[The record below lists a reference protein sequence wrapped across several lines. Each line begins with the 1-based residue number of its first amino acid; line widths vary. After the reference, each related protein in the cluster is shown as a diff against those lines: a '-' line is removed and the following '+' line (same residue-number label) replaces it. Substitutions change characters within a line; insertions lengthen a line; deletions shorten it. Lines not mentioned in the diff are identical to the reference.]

1 MGFIF
6 GFVAGYFNTT
16 IKMGASSGA
25 AGIAFSFILF
35 GVLSPLGFLV
45 FYSLFYVGVVI
56 IPSITCGTI
65 GGAIGSRIRKRSD
78 TGKHSRSPKM
88 TEKIV

>member
-1 MGFIF
+1 
-6 GFVAGYFNTT
+6 
-16 IKMGASSGA
+16 ASSGA
-25 AGIAFSFILF
+25 AGITFSFVLF

-88 TEKIV
+88 TKK